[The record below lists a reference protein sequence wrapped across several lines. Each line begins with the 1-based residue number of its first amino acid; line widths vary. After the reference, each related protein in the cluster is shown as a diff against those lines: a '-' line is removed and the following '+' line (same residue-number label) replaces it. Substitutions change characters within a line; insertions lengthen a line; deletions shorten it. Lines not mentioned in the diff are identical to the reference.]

1 VEAVLKYDEYCNEMV
16 KTLLGQEKGDLIR
29 VYMSNTWKGFV
40 NSIARVN
47 KYLNI
52 YAVASYLLYLGLY
65 LYYVRKKG
73 CWREKDK
80 TAAFTEIVFGGIAVN
95 AMVVGAMIFCQP
107 RYMIYS
113 MGLFYTALAVLVY
126 DTLPLP
132 GFLMK
137 KREKGQAAASEMDN
151 I

>member
-1 VEAVLKYDEYCNEMV
+1 
-16 KTLLGQEKGDLIR
+16 
-29 VYMSNTWKGFV
+29 
-40 NSIARVN
+40 
-47 KYLNI
+47 
-52 YAVASYLLYLGLY
+52 
-65 LYYVRKKG
+65 
-73 CWREKDK
+73 
-80 TAAFTEIVFGGIAVN
+80 
-95 AMVVGAMIFCQP
+95 MIFCQP

-113 MGLFYTALAVLVY
+113 MGLFYTALSVLVY

>member
-1 VEAVLKYDEYCNEMV
+1 MQLH
-16 KTLLGQEKGDLIR
+16 
-29 VYMSNTWKGFV
+29 
-40 NSIARVN
+40 
-47 KYLNI
+47 
-52 YAVASYLLYLGLY
+52 
-65 LYYVRKKG
+65 RKM
-73 CWREKDK
+73 EIQKDK

-113 MGLFYTALAVLVY
+113 MGLFYTALSVLVY